1 MKKAEIRLVHPLAK
15 EGQTFQQTTRTWV
28 RGTEKVISHSLQRN
42 QPSQHLDL
50 GLLAS
55 RTLRRY
61 ISVVSATQLVVF
73 VMAALGNEQA
83 SLLQRHAVSTTGFW
97 LANPLFTTRSG
108 VRTAECYRASSALNT
123 ATIQEGRYAVFL
135 VVKLLQ
141 ENKKSKIACPAAV

>member
-1 MKKAEIRLVHPLAK
+1 MKKAEIRLMHPLAK

-55 RTLRRY
+55 RTLRQY

-73 VMAALGNEQA
+73 VMAALGNEHA
-83 SLLQRHAVSTTGFW
+83 SLLQLRAVSTIGFW

-108 VRTAECYRASSALNT
+108 VGTAECYRASSTLNT
-123 ATIQEGRYAVFL
+123 ATIQEGRHAIFL
-135 VVKLLQ
+135 VAKLLR
-141 ENKKSKIACPAAV
+141 ENIKSKIACPAAV

>member
-1 MKKAEIRLVHPLAK
+1 MKKAEIRLVYPLAK

-28 RGTEKVISHSLQRN
+28 RGTEEVISHSLQRN

-73 VMAALGNEQA
+73 VTAALGNEHA
-83 SLLQRHAVSTTGFW
+83 SLLQRHAVPTTGF
-97 LANPLFTTRSG
+97 
-108 VRTAECYRASSALNT
+108 
-123 ATIQEGRYAVFL
+123 
-135 VVKLLQ
+135 
-141 ENKKSKIACPAAV
+141 